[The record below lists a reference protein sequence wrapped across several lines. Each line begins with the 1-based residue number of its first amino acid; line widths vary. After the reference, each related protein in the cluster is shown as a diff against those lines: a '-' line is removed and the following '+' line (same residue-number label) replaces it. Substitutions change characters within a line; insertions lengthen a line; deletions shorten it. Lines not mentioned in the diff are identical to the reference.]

1 MAHFL
6 VYDSQTGAAQYCLS
20 ADVGIEDLSGVLE
33 PDQGILQVAEPVDD
47 TRDVVVVGGQV
58 VTVQIEV
65 DLSRMKARALVE
77 INDLTGRTRLA
88 KATDGP
94 FQTVA
99 YELKRAEAHRYLS
112 QAQPPSDLSG
122 FPLLRGIAPLRGLS
136 PAQLAQLWIDT
147 NYAWTPVL
155 ERTEVIR
162 DGAAFAIKTAADAAG
177 VEAALEKF
185 RADMSAILME

>member
-6 VYDSQTGAAQYCLS
+6 VYDIETGAAQYCLS

-33 PDQGILQVAEPVDD
+33 QDQGILQVADPVKD
-47 TRDVVVVGGQV
+47 TRSVVVVGGQV
-58 VTVQIEV
+58 VTVQPEI
-65 DLSRMKARALVE
+65 DLSRIKARALVE

-88 KATDGP
+88 RATDGP

-99 YELKRAEAHRYLS
+99 YELKRAEADRYLS

-122 FPLLRGIAPLRGLS
+122 YPLLSGIAPLRGLS
-136 PAQLAQLWIDT
+136 PTQLAQLWIET
-147 NYAWTPVL
+147 NDAWTPVL

-162 DGAAFAIKTAADAAG
+162 DGAAFAIKAAADAAG

-185 RADMSAILME
+185 RAEISAIFME